1 MSHNGNRFPSGERL
15 RCMRVSQRFLG
26 LVFGGLFLAVVL
38 ASCGSDPA
46 IVSSAGE
53 TGPGSA
59 TSQPE
64 TGADGGEGH
73 GGDVPVPTTPPVEI
87 DDDEPTGQL
96 PVDPGPGE
104 DSSGADGP
112 TEESGDEDPSDDAAP
127 TTPPAR
133 TDDPDDEPDV
143 DPPTS
148 VTSPPAD
155 GEPEPV
161 DPSIG
166 WQRVE
171 SMSDLVDP
179 RPVLPEELLVA
190 PDGRT
195 VLVRFWNGVEP
206 CSGARASVTEM
217 ADRVE
222 VLLETGANANAATMT
237 CIALAGA
244 FELAV
249 PLVDPLGDRLL
260 VAVVAGVD
268 EPPAGDP
275 VDDAVFLVDQYLG
288 LTLEDAEALAA
299 VEGRPFRIGRLDEEY
314 YALTEDFVPQRVTVE
329 VEVGIV
335 VAAVGG

>member
-1 MSHNGNRFPSGERL
+1 
-15 RCMRVSQRFLG
+15 MRVSQRFLG

-53 TGPGSA
+53 TGTGSA
-59 TSQPE
+59 TTQPE
-64 TGADGGEGH
+64 TGADDGEGH
-73 GGDVPVPTTPPVEI
+73 DGDVPVPTTPPVEI
-87 DDDEPTGQL
+87 DGDEPTSQL

-127 TTPPAR
+127 TPPPAR
-133 TDDPDDEPDV
+133 ADEPDDEPDV
-143 DPPTS
+143 DPATP

-206 CSGARASVTEM
+206 CSGARATVNETV
-217 ADRVE
+217 DRVE
-222 VLLETGANANAATMT
+222 VLLETGLNANAATMT

-249 PLVDPLGDRLL
+249 PLADPLGDRLL
-260 VAVVAGVD
+260 VAVVAGAD
-268 EPPAGDP
+268 EPPADDP
-275 VDDAVFLVDQYLG
+275 LEGAVFLVDQYLG

-299 VEGRPFRIGRLDEEY
+299 VEGRPFRIGRLDDEY
-314 YALTEDFVPQRVTVE
+314 YALTEDFIPHRVTVE
-329 VEVGIV
+329 VEAGVVVG
-335 VAAVGG
+335 AVGG